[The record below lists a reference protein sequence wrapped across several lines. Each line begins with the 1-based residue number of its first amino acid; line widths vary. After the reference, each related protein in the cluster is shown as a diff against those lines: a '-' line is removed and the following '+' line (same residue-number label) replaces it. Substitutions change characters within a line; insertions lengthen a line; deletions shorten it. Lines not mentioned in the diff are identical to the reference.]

1 MKKRLSRLGL
11 TIILFLFMGWL
22 AYNAPE
28 IVGPKDTAEQV
39 ELGEDLDKILE
50 GLEND

>member
-1 MKKRLSRLGL
+1 MKKRLSRIAL
-11 TIILFLFMGWL
+11 TIVLFLFMGWL

-28 IVGPKDTAEQV
+28 IVAPKNTKEQV

-50 GLEND
+50 GFKND